1 MESKIL
7 ERLDAMQQ
15 AIDKTKQAIDKTQ
28 TFVLLAAKTMLSIAD
43 VAALT
48 GMSKAHIYRLTCT
61 RAILYYKPHGKQIFF
76 KRQDVETWM
85 QQNRV
90 DSVADAEAIA
100 ARYCVT
106 GSAHN
111 PARQ

>member
-15 AIDKTKQAIDKTQ
+15 AIDKTQ
-28 TFVLLAAKTMLSIAD
+28 TFALLAAKTMLSIAD

-48 GMSKAHIYRLTCT
+48 GMSKGHIYRLTCT
-61 RAILYYKPHGKQIFF
+61 RAIPHYKPNGKQIFF

>member
-1 MESKIL
+1 MEKNEIL
-7 ERLDAMQQ
+7 ERLDAMEQ
-15 AIDKTKQAIDKTQ
+15 AINQTQ
-28 TFVLLAAKTMLSIAD
+28 TFALLAAKTMLSIAD

-61 RAILYYKPHGKQIFF
+61 RAIPYYKPNGKQIYF

>member
-1 MESKIL
+1 MESTIL

-15 AIDKTKQAIDKTQ
+15 AIDKTQ
-28 TFVLLAAKTMLSIAD
+28 TFALLAAKTMLSIAD
-43 VAALT
+43 VAVLT

-61 RAILYYKPHGKQIFF
+61 RAIPYYKPNGKHVYF

>member
-1 MESKIL
+1 MEKNEIL
-7 ERLDAMQQ
+7 ERLDAMER
-15 AIDKTKQAIDKTQ
+15 AISQTQ
-28 TFVLLAAKTMLSIAD
+28 IYALVAAKEMLTIND
-43 VAALT
+43 VHLLT

-61 RAILYYKPHGKQIFF
+61 RAIPHYKPNGKQIFF